1 MQRLSFHRL
10 AELELEEA
18 AYYYESVSA
27 GLGATFVNSIEAC
40 VQSILEFPRSGRI
53 MRGQIRQRLARGFP
67 YAIVYK
73 RIDDRI
79 RVLAVMHTKRRPSYW
94 AGRR

>member
-1 MQRLSFHRL
+1 MQGLSFHRL

-18 AYYYESVSA
+18 AHYYESIST
-27 GLGATFVNSIEAC
+27 GLGTTFVNSIEAC
-40 VQSILEFPRSGRI
+40 AQSILAFPRSGRTI
-53 MRGQIRQRLARGFP
+53 RGQIRQRLARGFP
-67 YAIVYK
+67 YAIVYTG
-73 RIDDRI
+73 IGDRI